1 MITYRVRKIKG
12 SVVREK
18 LARLQA
24 IEFANVV
31 RDGIRSRFNKSQNVD
46 GTKMTPLKPETI
58 QVKKKKGGI
67 DPKKPL
73 VFKGGT
79 QKGIQ
84 AQAINQKEAIVVSTG
99 NAKGYYGG
107 STSSQDVIGYQ
118 RIKGRDPFGV
128 SDKDRKNIKKRIKE
142 LLVG

>member
-58 QVKKKKGGI
+58 QVKKKRA
-67 DPKKPL
+67 
-73 VFKGGT
+73 V
-79 QKGIQ
+79 
-84 AQAINQKEAIVVSTG
+84 
-99 NAKGYYGG
+99 
-107 STSSQDVIGYQ
+107 
-118 RIKGRDPFGV
+118 
-128 SDKDRKNIKKRIKE
+128 
-142 LLVG
+142 